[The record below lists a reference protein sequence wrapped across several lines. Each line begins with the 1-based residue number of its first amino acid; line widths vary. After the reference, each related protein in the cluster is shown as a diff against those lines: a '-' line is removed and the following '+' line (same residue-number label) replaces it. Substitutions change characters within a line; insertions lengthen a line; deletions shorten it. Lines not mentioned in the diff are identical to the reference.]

1 MFFRAE
7 WPAAAL
13 AVLLILSGCSGGQPD
28 DAPPL
33 GAIESSQSAGVA
45 RLREVG
51 RARFEEGD
59 LAGAAARFDRALALE
74 PDNAGLWVDIARM
87 RYRGGQQE
95 QSIEAVERALD
106 LAPEEPSALLFRGQI
121 ARDAEGLRAGLD
133 WFERGLRF
141 HPADPALLH
150 DHAAV
155 LIDLDRP
162 AEGLVSL
169 RRLAEV
175 APGTPDLLYLQAIV
189 AARAGN
195 FGLARSLLQRVPPAI
210 LVRPATMLL
219 DAVIAMDEGQYDSA
233 AQTLDD
239 LAERQPDNARVE
251 RLLVRA
257 LFLAGSY
264 RQVIARF
271 GDAAARDG
279 VAPYLRELVGM
290 SHEAMGERD
299 MAAAYLDRAASEE
312 GWDLVPLEPRR
323 PLYGARLSPQ
333 FGDALA
339 ARDAIRS
346 GIGSGAAVAKAQA
359 FLDASPGAG
368 DGFALLGDS
377 LLWAGDARGAIA
389 AYSRAARIRQN
400 WPLTLRMV
408 AAAMRAAE
416 PERAEEIVASYL
428 RQGGNETEAVEVYAI
443 MLAQREEWALAAN
456 LLDTVIDRNSANPR
470 MLALRSDVALRQGEA
485 ADALG
490 WAWKAYRAQPAYR
503 PAIAALAKST
513 GDAALK
519 ARLEDKLE
527 AMTAPRYST
536 SFP

>member
-1 MFFRAE
+1 MIFRAE
-7 WPAAAL
+7 WTAAAL
-13 AVLLILSGCSGGQPD
+13 AALLILPACSGEQPD
-28 DAPPL
+28 EAPPL
-33 GAIESSQSAGVA
+33 ASVESTESAGVA

-51 RARFEEGD
+51 RARLDKGD

-106 LAPEEPSALLFRGQI
+106 FAPEDPSALLFRGQI
-121 ARDAEGLRAGLD
+121 ARDAEGLRAGLA

-141 HPADPALLH
+141 HPDDPALLH

-162 AEGLVSL
+162 ADGLASL
-169 RRLAEV
+169 RRLAQV
-175 APGTPDLLYLQAIV
+175 APGTPDLRYLQAVV

-195 FGLARSLLQRVPPAI
+195 FGLACSLLQGLPPAI
-210 LVRPATMLL
+210 LDRPAVMLL
-219 DAVIAMDEGQYDSA
+219 DAVIAMEERQYDGA
-233 AQTLDD
+233 AQTLDA
-239 LAERQPDNARVE
+239 LARRQPDNARVE
-251 RLLVRA
+251 HLLVRA
-257 LFLAGSY
+257 LFLGGSY

-271 GDAAARDG
+271 GDAAAREG
-279 VAPYLRELVGM
+279 AAPYLRELVGM

-299 MAAAYLDRAASEE
+299 MAAAYLDRAAREE
-312 GWDLVPLEPRR
+312 GWDLVPLEPRMADR
-323 PLYGARLSPQ
+323 ARLSPQ
-333 FGDALA
+333 SGDALT

-346 GIGSGAAVAKAQA
+346 RIGSGAAVAKAQA

-368 DGFALLGDS
+368 DGFALLSDS

-408 AAAMRAAE
+408 AAAMRVAE
-416 PERAEEIVASYL
+416 PRRAEGIVAQYL
-428 RQGGNETEAVEVYAI
+428 RQGGNETEAVELYAI
-443 MLAQREEWALAAN
+443 MLAQRKEWAQAAN

-470 MLALRSDVALRQGEA
+470 MLSLRSEIALRQGEA
-485 ADALG
+485 AAALG

-519 ARLEDKLE
+519 ARLGDKLE
-527 AMTAPRYST
+527 AMATPRYST
-536 SFP
+536 SSP

>member
-1 MFFRAE
+1 MIFRGE

-13 AVLLILSGCSGGQPD
+13 AVLLILSACSGEQTD
-28 DAPPL
+28 DVPPL
-33 GAIESSQSAGVA
+33 AAVESTESAGVA

-51 RARFEEGD
+51 RARLDEGD
-59 LAGAAARFDRALALE
+59 LAGTAARFDRALALE
-74 PDNAGLWVDIARM
+74 PDNARLWIDIAQM

-106 LAPEEPSALLFRGQI
+106 LAPEDPSALLFRGQI
-121 ARDAEGLRAGLD
+121 ARDAEGLRAGLA

-141 HPADPALLH
+141 HPDDPALLH

-219 DAVIAMDEGQYDSA
+219 DAVIAMDEGQYDGA
-233 AQTLDD
+233 AQKLDA
-239 LAERQPDNARVE
+239 LARRQPDNARVE

-257 LFLAGSY
+257 LFLGGSY

-279 VAPYLRELVGM
+279 ASPYLRELVGM
-290 SHEAMGERD
+290 AHEAMGERD
-299 MAAAYLDRAASEE
+299 MAAAYLDRAAREE
-312 GWDLVPLEPRR
+312 GWDLVPLEPRMADR
-323 PLYGARLSPQ
+323 AHLSPQ
-333 FGDALA
+333 SGDALA

-346 GIGSGAAVAKAQA
+346 RIGSGAAVSKARA

-377 LLWAGDARGAIA
+377 LLWGGDARGAIA

-408 AAAMRAAE
+408 AAAMRVAE
-416 PERAEEIVASYL
+416 PERAERIVAQYL
-428 RQGGNETEAVEVYAI
+428 RQGGNETEAVELYAV
-443 MLAQREEWALAAN
+443 MLAQREEWTRAAN

-470 MLALRSDVALRQGEA
+470 MLSLRSEVALRQGEA
-485 ADALG
+485 AAALG

-503 PAIAALAKST
+503 PSIAAVAKST

-527 AMTAPRYST
+527 AMATPRYST
-536 SFP
+536 SSS